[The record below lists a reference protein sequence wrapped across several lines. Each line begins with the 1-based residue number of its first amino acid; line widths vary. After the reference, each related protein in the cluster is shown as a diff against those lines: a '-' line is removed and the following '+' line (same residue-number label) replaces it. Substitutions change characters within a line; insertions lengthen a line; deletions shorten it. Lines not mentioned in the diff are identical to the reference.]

1 MADVQNIQVTDSS
14 KKVRKIKK
22 VKEGPIK
29 YKSSYLHFCINERQK
44 VVLENPTIKNTDI
57 VTEIAKRWNILKQD
71 PSSLKKFEDLAFQD
85 KERYSREM
93 ESWVKTVAPS
103 TKEEQPPQPPQ
114 DSQPPVEAK
123 KKRAPKKVV
132 VQDVEVTET
141 PAPTPTPT
149 PTPVAEEE
157 LLEED
162 VVVEAVQEPVTVKK
176 TVVKRTVAKKK

>member
-57 VTEIAKRWNILKQD
+57 VTEIAKRWNVLKQD
-71 PSSLKKFEDLAFQD
+71 PSSLKKFEDLASQD
-85 KERYSREM
+85 KERYTREM
-93 ESWVKTVAPS
+93 ESWVKTVVPAV
-103 TKEEQPPQPPQ
+103 EAEQPPQAQ
-114 DSQPPVEAK
+114 EEAPVAAK
-123 KKRAPKKVV
+123 KKRAPKKAVV
-132 VQDVEVTET
+132 HPQEEAVAET
-141 PAPTPTPT
+141 PAPA

-157 LLEED
+157 LLEEE
-162 VVVEAVQEPVTVKK
+162 VVVEAAPEPAPVKK

>member
-29 YKSSYLHFCINERQK
+29 YKSSYLHFCINEREK

-71 PSSLKKFEDLAFQD
+71 PASLKKFEDLASQD
-85 KERYSREM
+85 KERYTREM
-93 ESWVKTVAPS
+93 ESWVKTVPPVVQ
-103 TKEEQPPQPPQ
+103 EEQAPQVK
-114 DSQPPVEAK
+114 DEGPVASK
-123 KKRAPKKVV
+123 KKRASKKASS
-132 VQDVEVTET
+132 QDGAVETQA
-141 PAPTPTPT
+141 PA

-157 LLEED
+157 LLEEE
-162 VVVEAVQEPVTVKK
+162 VVVEAAAPEPVAATAKK
-176 TVVKRTVAKKK
+176 TVVKKKVSKK

>member
-57 VTEIAKRWNILKQD
+57 VTEIAKRWNVLKQD
-71 PSSLKKFEDLAFQD
+71 PSSLKKFEDLASQD
-85 KERYSREM
+85 KERYTREM
-93 ESWVKTVAPS
+93 ESWVKTVVPAV
-103 TKEEQPPQPPQ
+103 EAEQPPQAQ
-114 DSQPPVEAK
+114 EEAPVAAK
-123 KKRAPKKVV
+123 KKRAPKKAVV
-132 VQDVEVTET
+132 PPQEEAVAET
-141 PAPTPTPT
+141 PAPA

-157 LLEED
+157 LLEEE
-162 VVVEAVQEPVTVKK
+162 VVVEAAPEPAPVKK

>member
-29 YKSSYLHFCINERQK
+29 YKSSYLHFCINEREK

-71 PSSLKKFEDLAFQD
+71 PASLKKFEDLASQD
-85 KERYSREM
+85 KERYTREM
-93 ESWVKTVAPS
+93 ESWVKTVPPVVQ
-103 TKEEQPPQPPQ
+103 EEQAPQVK
-114 DSQPPVEAK
+114 DEAPVASK
-123 KKRAPKKVV
+123 KKRVSKKASSQDGVVETQAP
-132 VQDVEVTET
+132 
-141 PAPTPTPT
+141 A

-157 LLEED
+157 LLEEE
-162 VVVEAVQEPVTVKK
+162 VVVEATAPEPVAEPVAATAKK
-176 TVVKRTVAKKK
+176 TVVKKKVSKK